1 MQESNFEDII
11 YDHRSDG
18 VLVITFNRPENLN
31 ALGGR
36 IVEEFIEACDKA
48 RKDDEVRAV
57 VVTGSGRG
65 FCAGADLSR
74 GTPQGAAGGSRA
86 ARLDRMG
93 RAAEFMLTLRD
104 IDKPVIGAINGV
116 AAGAGFGIACS
127 MDIRIA
133 SSTARFTTVF
143 IKRGLAPDFAS
154 SYYLPRIVGPA
165 LAYEMFFTGRFMT
178 AEEALKTGLVNRVVE
193 PEQLMDEALA
203 LAGEIA
209 AGPPQAMTFTRR
221 ALQRSLA
228 NSLEQQLEFEWTNQ
242 LVALSSEDAKEG
254 VLSWKENRQP
264 RFLGR

>member
-1 MQESNFEDII
+1 MAENGFTDII
-11 YDHRSDG
+11 YDRRSDG

-36 IVEEFIEACDKA
+36 LVEEFIEACRQA
-48 RKDDEVRAV
+48 RQDDQVRAV
-57 VVTGSGRG
+57 VVTGTGRG

-74 GTPQGAAGGSRA
+74 GTPQGAGTSRA
-86 ARLDRMG
+86 SRVDRMG
-93 RAAEFMLTLRD
+93 RAADFMLTLRD

-133 SSTARFTTVF
+133 SSAARFTTVF

-178 AEEALKTGLVNRVVE
+178 SDEALKTGLVNRVVE
-193 PEQLMDEALA
+193 PDRLMDEALA

-221 ALQRSLA
+221 ALQRSLS
-228 NSLEQQLEFEWTNQ
+228 NTLEQQLEFEWTNQ
-242 LVALSSEDAKEG
+242 LVSLASEDAQEG
-254 VLSWKENRQP
+254 VLSWKENREP